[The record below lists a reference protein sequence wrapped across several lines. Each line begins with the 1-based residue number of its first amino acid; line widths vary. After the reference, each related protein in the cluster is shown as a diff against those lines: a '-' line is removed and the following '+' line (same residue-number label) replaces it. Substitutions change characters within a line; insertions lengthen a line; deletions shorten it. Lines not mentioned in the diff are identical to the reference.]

1 MCLARSR
8 PEGGAQSRDRCNAA
22 APCRPPRALVSPG
35 ALRAER
41 RWAEQRQRVLTS
53 VPLQLGIAIRPAP
66 HHDRTHGKPHRHAQP
81 LLCLECPGPPTY
93 LCASARRTCALLFES
108 GEEKKLPTLNIARIQ
123 VRKRGDKR
131 AAAGEEEGPR
141 TQQVKRHTY
150 SSAGGGGE
158 PECGGEAG
166 GRLATCLPW
175 RR

>member
-8 PEGGAQSRDRCNAA
+8 PEGGAQSRGRCNAA

-66 HHDRTHGKPHRHAQP
+66 CHDQTHGKPHRHAQP

-93 LCASARRTCALLFES
+93 LCASARRTCALLFER
-108 GEEKKLPTLNIARIQ
+108 GGEKKWATLNIARIPIPQ
-123 VRKRGDKR
+123 TGRERRSLGTE
-131 AAAGEEEGPR
+131 AGAS
-141 TQQVKRHTY
+141 QRHTY